1 MKNYITRIPLLN
13 LILGVLLLALA
24 VIAMFF
30 TTWIEDIVVYI
41 IAFFIAAFSTFRFL
55 KDYQKT
61 DDKNASII
69 LAAEYV
75 IVLGVAIYLAVY
87 EANAARM
94 VGLVLYLR
102 GFSYLLTLQ
111 LLRIKGPFVSFIVYI
126 ALLTL
131 GAFMLFTGADSE
143 AYLQYAVFG
152 IIAIYGIILLVYG
165 LQGMKKEKPVENSKP
180 TQKNT
185 ATKSTPKK

>member
-13 LILGVLLLALA
+13 LILGVLLIALA
-24 VIAMFF
+24 IVAMFF
-30 TTWIEDIVVYI
+30 TTWIEEIVVYI

-69 LAAEYV
+69 LAAEYI
-75 IVLGVAIYLAVY
+75 IVLGVAVYLAVY

-111 LLRIKGPFVSFIVYI
+111 LLKIKGPFVSFIVYM

-143 AYLQYAVFG
+143 AYLHYAVFG
-152 IIAIYGIILLVYG
+152 IIAIYGLVLLIYG
-165 LQGMKKEKPVENSKP
+165 LQGMKAAKAKRETPSPEKK
-180 TQKNT
+180 KD
-185 ATKSTPKK
+185 TKSNTQS